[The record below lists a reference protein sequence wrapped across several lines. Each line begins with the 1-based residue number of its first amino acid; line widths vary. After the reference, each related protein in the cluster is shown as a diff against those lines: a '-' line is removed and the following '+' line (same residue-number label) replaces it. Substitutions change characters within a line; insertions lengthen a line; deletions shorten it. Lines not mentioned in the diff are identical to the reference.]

1 MLTNENS
8 QRNKGRE
15 KMPVMGRKR
24 QAVADADII
33 LGFKVAPAL
42 VKALDAESETM
53 TRERGLGAS
62 PVSRTETI
70 KIRKNFFIEY
80 SFDMSAVFRTLACGL

>member
-15 KMPVMGRKR
+15 KVAEVGRKR
-24 QAVADADII
+24 KPGNEGADVI

-42 VKALDAESETM
+42 VKALDAESDAM
-53 TRERGLGAS
+53 TEERGINAS
-62 PVSRTETI
+62 QVSRTETI
-70 KIRKNFFIEY
+70 KILLGEALEARAKARAER
-80 SFDMSAVFRTLACGL
+80 SKPRQ

>member
-15 KMPVMGRKR
+15 KMPAMGRKR
-24 QAVADADII
+24 QAAADADII

-42 VKALDAESETM
+42 VQALDAESEAM
-53 TRERGLGAS
+53 THERGIGAS
-62 PVSRTETI
+62 QVSRTETI
-70 KIRKNFFIEY
+70 KILLSEALAVRAKARSERKQ
-80 SFDMSAVFRTLACGL
+80 

>member
-15 KMPVMGRKR
+15 KVPAMGRPRK
-24 QAVADADII
+24 AAADADII

-42 VKALDAESETM
+42 VKALDAESEAM
-53 TRERGLGAS
+53 TIERGINAS
-62 PVSRTETI
+62 QVSRTETI
-70 KIRKNFFIEY
+70 KILLGEALTARAKARAER
-80 SFDMSAVFRTLACGL
+80 SKPRA

>member
-1 MLTNENS
+1 
-8 QRNKGRE
+8 
-15 KMPVMGRKR
+15 MPVMGRKR

-70 KIRKNFFIEY
+70 KILLSE
-80 SFDMSAVFRTLACGL
+80 ALAARAKARSERQQ

>member
-15 KMPVMGRKR
+15 KVPAMGRPRK
-24 QAVADADII
+24 AAADADII

-42 VKALDAESETM
+42 VKALDAESEAM
-53 TRERGLGAS
+53 TIERGINAS
-62 PVSRTETI
+62 QVSRTETI
-70 KIRKNFFIEY
+70 KILLGEALTARAKARSE
-80 SFDMSAVFRTLACGL
+80 RQQ